1 MTMIRMMTTVPTPM
15 YMRTS
20 LRQGPGTPFA
30 QTKTSPSVVV
40 SSCAYLFAAEVK
52 VD

>member
-1 MTMIRMMTTVPTPM
+1 MMMTRMMTSVPTPM

-20 LRQGPGTPFA
+20 LRHGLVPRAPKRKRQR
-30 QTKTSPSVVV
+30 SVVV
-40 SSCAYLFAAEVK
+40 SSCAYLFAAEVE